1 MKANRVH
8 HIIEILEDEALAY
21 NNDNL
26 ISLEE
31 YKHTYIHKLYRND
44 KERIQNLLK
53 LMRKTY
59 LSGDLEIGKYKS
71 LAYPPPSQKYIGN
84 CATPQ

>member
-31 YKHTYIHKLYRND
+31 YKHTYIHKLYRHD

-71 LAYPPPSQKYIGN
+71 LAYPTPSQKYIGN